1 MNLSDPDDLRCTL
14 SCAISVPQS
23 LCPRACAPQLAS
35 VIHVSVQNITENA
48 CCTSASSGT
57 AFSSVKILLKVYRG
71 EVPMSPNT
79 TPGVATVGHCRYF
92 WFPMFPKQQEQPNSG
107 LIPGVSCFR
116 MLQNASECFRML
128 HSCGCCG
135 KYLTNLLDLVSF
147 SHCLTNRGWRW
158 MLQNASVSPTKPA
171 SPVAPRTKGRNVVWC
186 APARRS
192 CSGRE
197 LVWTAS
203 SGDMART
210 TYSWTELIGVGDFF
224 GGKCQEIRFRWCRY
238 NAN

>member
-1 MNLSDPDDLRCTL
+1 
-14 SCAISVPQS
+14 VQS

-116 MLQNASECFRML
+116 MLQNASECFSFTHQTRIT
-128 HSCGCCG
+128 CCSQHQRQECSMVRPRAAVMQRSG
-135 KYLTNLLDLVSF
+135 ADMNCIIRRHGEDNVQLNRADWSWRLLWGQV
-147 SHCLTNRGWRW
+147 
-158 MLQNASVSPTKPA
+158 
-171 SPVAPRTKGRNVVWC
+171 PR
-186 APARRS
+186 
-192 CSGRE
+192 
-197 LVWTAS
+197 
-203 SGDMART
+203 D
-210 TYSWTELIGVGDFF
+210 
-224 GGKCQEIRFRWCRY
+224 
-238 NAN
+238 

>member
-1 MNLSDPDDLRCTL
+1 MISD
-14 SCAISVPQS
+14 VPWAVQS

-116 MLQNASECFRML
+116 MLQNAS
-128 HSCGCCG
+128 
-135 KYLTNLLDLVSF
+135 
-147 SHCLTNRGWRW
+147 
-158 MLQNASVSPTKPA
+158 VSPTKPA
-171 SPVAPRTKGRNVVWC
+171 SPVAPSTKGRNVVWC

-197 LVWTAS
+197 LIWTAS

-224 GGKCQEIRFRWCRY
+224 GGKCQEIRFRWCGY